1 MEKKAKKEDNKPREP
16 QRHSPRLD
24 FAAVATGRTPESGRN
39 RGKSWFSNLFGY
51 LEFED
56 NFTKNRAQFQFNP
69 ETNILLSLANRQE
82 FYVGP
87 FECLSLKSLTERYES
102 CATMPAKLGALEY
115 QELRGD
121 AVQLHACKE
130 NHGAVFMVAS
140 QFNLLEM
147 VGPDV
152 TPEKGITSYI
162 SDKTQG
168 PACALSC
175 PGATVF
181 RNYMVNGTG
190 V

>member
-1 MEKKAKKEDNKPREP
+1 
-16 QRHSPRLD
+16 
-24 FAAVATGRTPESGRN
+24 
-39 RGKSWFSNLFGY
+39 
-51 LEFED
+51 
-56 NFTKNRAQFQFNP
+56 
-69 ETNILLSLANRQE
+69 
-82 FYVGP
+82 
-87 FECLSLKSLTERYES
+87 
-102 CATMPAKLGALEY
+102 MPAKLGALEY